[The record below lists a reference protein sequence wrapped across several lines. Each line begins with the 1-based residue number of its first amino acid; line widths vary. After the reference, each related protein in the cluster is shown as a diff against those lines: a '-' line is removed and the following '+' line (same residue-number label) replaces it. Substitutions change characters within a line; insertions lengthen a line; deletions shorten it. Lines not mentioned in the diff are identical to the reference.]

1 MSPLLMKKVRFQFL
15 FELFQAI
22 GQLTNVMRQRVP
34 ESRSRDGEAP
44 LTKIHGAELRDY
56 EVVSGSRPEMLTTC
70 DGGSRNA

>member
-1 MSPLLMKKVRFQFL
+1 MSPLLMEKVRFQFL

-34 ESRSRDGEAP
+34 KSRSRDGEAP

-56 EVVSGSRPEMLTTC
+56 EVVSGSRSEMLTTC
-70 DGGSRNA
+70 DGGSRSA